1 MMKIRNKIIAL
12 MISLIAMPTFAYS
25 QAKYYVG
32 AEYTKNKID
41 TGISNI
47 SSTLDEEDNGYSI
60 FFGSPINKAFD
71 VEVSYNNFGEASLSG
86 VNGNQFRYGGTT
98 YVFTGAGTIKA
109 EATSFGVAV
118 KPKLNINKN
127 FDLVATLGAH
137 RWESDLTA
145 SSTSGKAT
153 ETDEGIDLFYGVG
166 LKGNFDTFSVG
177 LNYNIYKL
185 DSEDV
190 TSMGIR
196 VSAAF

>member
-1 MMKIRNKIIAL
+1 MKIRNKIIAL
-12 MISLIAMPTFAYS
+12 VISLIAMPTFAYT

-41 TGISNI
+41 TGISNV
-47 SSTLDEEDNGYSI
+47 SSRLDEEDNGYSI
-60 FFGSPINKAFD
+60 FFGSPINKDFD
-71 VEVSYNNFGEASLSG
+71 IELSYNNFGEASLSG
-86 VNGNQFRYGGTT
+86 VTGNQFRYGGTLFE
-98 YVFTGAGTIKA
+98 FTGAGTIKA
-109 EATSFGVAV
+109 EATSFGIAV

>member
-1 MMKIRNKIIAL
+1 MKIRNKIIAL

-47 SSTLDEEDNGYSI
+47 SSILDEEDNGYSI
-60 FFGSPINKAFD
+60 FFGSPINKDFD

>member
-1 MMKIRNKIIAL
+1 MKIRNKIIAL
-12 MISLIAMPTFAYS
+12 VISLIAIPTFAYS

-32 AEYTKNKID
+32 AEYAKNKID
-41 TGISNI
+41 TGISNV
-47 SSTLDEEDNGYSI
+47 SSNLDEKDNGYSI
-60 FFGSPINKAFD
+60 FIGSSMNKDFD

-86 VNGNQFRYGGTT
+86 VTGNRFRYGGTL
-98 YVFTGAGTIKA
+98 YEFTGAGTLKA
-109 EATSFGVAV
+109 EATSFGIAV

-137 RWESDLTA
+137 RWEQELTA

-153 ETDEGIDLFYGVG
+153 ESDDGIDLFYGVG
-166 LKGNFDTFSVG
+166 LKANFDTISVG

-185 DSEDV
+185 DSDDV
-190 TSMGIR
+190 KSMGIR

>member
-1 MMKIRNKIIAL
+1 MKIRNKIIAL
-12 MISLIAMPTFAYS
+12 MISLIAIPTFAYS

-32 AEYTKNKID
+32 AEYAKNKID
-41 TGISNI
+41 TGISNV
-47 SSTLDEEDNGYSI
+47 SSKLDEKDNGYSI
-60 FFGSPINKAFD
+60 FIGSSMNKDFD

-86 VNGNQFRYGGTT
+86 VTGNQFRYGGTL
-98 YVFTGAGTIKA
+98 YEFTGAGTLKA
-109 EATSFGVAV
+109 EATSFGIAV

-137 RWESDLTA
+137 RWEQELTA

-153 ETDEGIDLFYGVG
+153 ESDDGIDLFYGVG
-166 LKGNFDTFSVG
+166 LKANFDTISVG

-185 DSEDV
+185 DSDDV
-190 TSMGIR
+190 KSMGIR